1 MAGCTKGY
9 GRRRRM
15 RSVGSPLS
23 YVVAPPTCGNG
34 GGPQRDMYSPGVRR
48 AEGDRKVTVYRKVK
62 DSIVTETPMTTFSIA
77 EDAESN
83 VHLGRAVLDAAT
95 DAGTA
100 QILELGVENFP
111 CCAKCSGMEYRE
123 PTDASFAGRSV
134 SIRSPMEII
143 QSGYGTCA
151 EIAVYNAAV
160 TNAKLI
166 TGKGVR
172 SATAEL
178 IPDAQGPG
186 RHHAVMV
193 DDLGKV
199 VDPVELLDKDR
210 PCTLCS

>member
-1 MAGCTKGY
+1 MGGCSKGY

-15 RSVGSPLS
+15 RSMGSPLS
-23 YVVAPPTCGNG
+23 YVVAPPTYGNG
-34 GGPQRDMYSPGVRR
+34 GGYQGDMYSPDRRR
-48 AEGDRKVTVYRKVK
+48 AQGDRQVTVYRKVK
-62 DSIVTETPMTTFSIA
+62 DSIVTETPMTTFSIPG
-77 EDAESN
+77 DAETD
-83 VHLGRAVLDAAT
+83 VEMGRAALDAAT
-95 DAGTA
+95 DAGMA
-100 QILELGVENFP
+100 QILEMGVENFP

-123 PTDASFAGRSV
+123 PDEASFRGRSV

-160 TNAKLI
+160 TNAKLVS
-166 TGKGVR
+166 GRGVR

-178 IPDAQGPG
+178 VPDAQGPG

-193 DDLGKV
+193 DDQGKV
-199 VDPVELLDKDR
+199 VDPVELLDKER